1 MTRKQFVKEVMPFSE
16 KVYRLSFRF
25 LKDPELAKDMVQN
38 IFCKLWDHRAKLEE
52 LNSKEGYIIRMTK
65 NACLDKIKLR
75 KVKTEILNHHK
86 VTTPNYDSTEYVEVA
101 KKVIETLPEKQRRII
116 QLRDVEGFS
125 FDEISKLMEL
135 PLNNI
140 RVSLS
145 IARKKVRMEI
155 QKIYNYGIR

>member
-1 MTRKQFVKEVMPFSE
+1 MTRKQFIKEVMPFSD

-25 LKDPELAKDMVQN
+25 LKDPELAKDMVQS
-38 IFCKLWDHRAKLEE
+38 IFCKLWVHRTKLNEV
-52 LNSKEGYIIRMTK
+52 NSKEGYIIRMTK
-65 NACLDKIKLR
+65 NACLDKIKL
-75 KVKTEILNHHK
+75 KKNKTQVLNHHK
-86 VTTPNYDSTEYVEVA
+86 VTTPNYDSTEYVEVT
-101 KKVIETLPEKQRRII
+101 KKVIETLPEKQKRII
-116 QLRDVEGFS
+116 QLRDIEGFS

-155 QKIYNYGIR
+155 QKIYNYGIQ